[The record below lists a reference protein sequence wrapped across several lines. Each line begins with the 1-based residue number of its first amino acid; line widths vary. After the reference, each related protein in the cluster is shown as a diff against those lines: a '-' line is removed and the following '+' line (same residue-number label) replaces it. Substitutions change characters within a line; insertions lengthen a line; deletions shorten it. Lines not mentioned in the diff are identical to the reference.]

1 LTQHFLNF
9 CPGEN
14 IAENSQKAH
23 EVAKTD
29 GVRQHSH
36 TKWRQEICQK
46 LHKTQNPIDI
56 APTMAAAIA
65 HIMTTFPSSDRHE
78 ITPTNRQTPL
88 LLVAT
93 A

>member
-1 LTQHFLNF
+1 LTLHFLNF

-46 LHKTQNPIDI
+46 QHIFRLGEKRVAPLIAVLHVDRTDEKTQ
-56 APTMAAAIA
+56 
-65 HIMTTFPSSDRHE
+65 E
-78 ITPTNRQTPL
+78 RQTQR
-88 LLVAT
+88 LVSRYDT
-93 A
+93 Q

>member
-1 LTQHFLNF
+1 LTLHFLIF
-9 CPGEN
+9 WQGEN

-46 LHKTQNPIDI
+46 QHKIQK
-56 APTMAAAIA
+56 
-65 HIMTTFPSSDRHE
+65 E
-78 ITPTNRQTPL
+78 ITFICHHRWEKKDEPL
-88 LLVAT
+88 PVEEEQEVRIIIISGSSRGSPS
-93 A
+93 